1 MTRPL
6 REQKLLSDTMVTRRP
21 CDTHTNIRA
30 QQEPPNNHS
39 SPTRTTPPTRPC
51 VIHTISVVGHN
62 CMRLFRWHTSAH
74 ACVSHTTRSP
84 PTLRRCVP
92 SVERGAQGSCVS
104 ANTKRECIELEPK
117 KSAPLTRDR
126 SGHSQHNLSARGIA
140 EAMTI
145 GAVRS
150 KASKA
155 IFSHH

>member
-1 MTRPL
+1 MSKSCFRTRWSHVARVTPTQTYAHNKNHQIITL
-6 REQKLLSDTMVTRRP
+6 RPPARHHPRGHASFILSRWSVITACGYFGGTRARTHASATRR
-21 CDTHTNIRA
+21 DLT
-30 QQEPPNNHS
+30 
-39 SPTRTTPPTRPC
+39 
-51 VIHTISVVGHN
+51 
-62 CMRLFRWHTSAH
+62 
-74 ACVSHTTRSP
+74 